1 MHESLHA
8 VCRCMFGL
16 ILSNVFCPRPVPAS
30 PYRMTCA
37 CCMVAA
43 FRATGALPDC
53 PRGWMQGNGSPKS
66 FNSRYSRFSL
76 LIANAFRLNIVVG
89 CGVGWG
95 RESRAGLVCKTSCR
109 SASPSII
116 FNSFWTVF
124 LFSYSPLPNEYSS
137 LLFADCSQVIILF
150 ASLYPVHVLE
160 DKNEYLVLASCSN
173 MPVREVLYLDLFL
186 YLLMA

>member
-1 MHESLHA
+1 MFSSRSGYTFSVAACHCKAVNKLYFILSASTFMHESLHA
-8 VCRCMFGL
+8 VCRCVFGL
-16 ILSNVFCPRPVPAS
+16 ILSNVFCPRPIPAS

-66 FNSRYSRFSL
+66 FNSRYSCFSL
-76 LIANAFRLNIVVG
+76 LIANAFRLSIVVG

-116 FNSFWTVF
+116 FNSFLTVF
-124 LFSYSPLPNEYSS
+124 YSLTPLSPTSIVHCF
-137 LLFADCSQVIILF
+137 LLI
-150 ASLYPVHVLE
+150 VL
-160 DKNEYLVLASCSN
+160 KS
-173 MPVREVLYLDLFL
+173 
-186 YLLMA
+186 